1 MLEDALWTTIYSDE
15 QIRVIESNDLLDDDT
30 QNSISELV
38 ELAVQLSVE

>member
-30 QNSISELV
+30 QNFISELV
-38 ELAVQLSVE
+38 ELAMSLSVE